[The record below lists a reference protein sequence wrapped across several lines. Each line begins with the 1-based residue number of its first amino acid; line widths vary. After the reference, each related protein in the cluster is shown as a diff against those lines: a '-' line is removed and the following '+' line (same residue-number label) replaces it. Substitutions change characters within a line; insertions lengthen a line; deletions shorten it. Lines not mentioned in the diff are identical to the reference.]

1 MCVKVFLADDAA
13 VMRKAI
19 RSLLSN
25 RQDISV
31 VGEASNFLETIQK
44 TTELHP
50 DLIILDLNM
59 PDRNH
64 IGPSEAKRLLNG
76 AKVLAITLGTENL
89 DELLDS
95 VGAVRLL
102 DKAELANELI
112 PAILELAPAQSRP

>member
-1 MCVKVFLADDAA
+1 MCVKVFLADDAD

-25 RQDISV
+25 REDISV
-31 VGEASNFLETIQK
+31 VGEASNFLETVKK
-44 TTELHP
+44 TSELHP

-64 IGPSEAKRLLNG
+64 IAPSEAKRLLNG

-102 DKAELANELI
+102 DKGELGNELI
-112 PAILELAPAQSRP
+112 PAILELAPAHSRP